1 MSQSVNMNEVIAK
14 LRSVNYALNTVEVK
28 GRNNL
33 DVLLGSIQALDQ
45 VIAAINRS
53 VAESEADQP
62 EIQVE
67 MVPEE

>member
-14 LRSVNYALNTVEVK
+14 LKSVNYALNTVEVK
-28 GRNNL
+28 GRGNL
-33 DVLLGSIQALDQ
+33 DILLGSMQALDQ
-45 VIAAINRS
+45 VIVAINRS